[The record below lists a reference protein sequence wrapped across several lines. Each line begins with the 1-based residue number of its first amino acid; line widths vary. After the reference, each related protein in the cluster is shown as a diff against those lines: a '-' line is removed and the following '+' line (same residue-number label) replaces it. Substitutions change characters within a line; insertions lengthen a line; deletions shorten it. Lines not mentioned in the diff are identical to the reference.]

1 MIGSRLFQNRWWI
14 VVAAFL
20 GLTVSQGPIVAYSFS
35 VFLKPVSEDLGIS
48 RGTFSLAYNLDN
60 FMCAVFIPIFGFLV
74 DRYGIRRVLLPGI
87 ALFALA
93 TAGLSYVQSS
103 LAVLYGL
110 FALQGVL
117 SAANTPTAYAKAIS
131 AWFDRERGLAL
142 GIAVAGTGFGVFLT
156 PPAMTWLIDHY
167 GWRDAYIGLGVALL
181 VFAFVPVALLIHDPS
196 SSTFPGR
203 GKPADTAVGL
213 SMGEA
218 FKSAQFWTM
227 TVSFLLVIVAV
238 IGAISHM
245 IAMLTDRGIPRD
257 TATAALSAVGLAII
271 VSRTG
276 AGYLVDRI
284 FAPYVAVV
292 FFCCPI
298 AGIALLLSGA
308 SGAVPL
314 IGAVLCGFGVGAE
327 VDLMPFFIGRYCGL
341 RAFGAIYGLTFGIF
355 IAGVG
360 VGGWLMGLYF
370 DYHHTY
376 TGMLIGFAGALA
388 IACLLILCLGPYR
401 FPAAAAADVESP
413 APVTA

>member
-1 MIGSRLFQNRWWI
+1 MSGSSVFRNRWWI
-14 VVAAFL
+14 VFAAFL

-35 VFLKPVSEDLGIS
+35 VFLKPVTQDLGIS
-48 RGTFSLAYNLDN
+48 RGTFSFAYNLDN
-60 FMCAVFIPIFGFLV
+60 FMCAVSIPIFGLLI

-110 FALQGVL
+110 FALQGVF
-117 SAANTPTAYAKAIS
+117 SAANTPTAYAKAVS
-131 AWFDRERGLAL
+131 ARFDYDRGLAL

-156 PPAMTWLIDHY
+156 PPVMTWLIDHY
-167 GWRDAYIGLGVALL
+167 GWRDAYIGLGVTLL
-181 VFAFVPVALLIHDPS
+181 VFALVPVALLIHDRPPS
-196 SSTFPGR
+196 MFPER
-203 GKPADTAVGL
+203 EKPAGAAAGM

-218 FKSAQFWTM
+218 FVSAQFWTM
-227 TVSFLLVIVAV
+227 TVAFFLIIVAV
-238 IGAISHM
+238 IGTISHM

-257 TATAALSAVGLAII
+257 TATAALSAVGIAII

-284 FAPYVAVV
+284 FAPYVGVV

-308 SGAVPL
+308 SGVVPL
-314 IGAVLCGFGVGAE
+314 VGAVLCGFGVGAE

-341 RAFGAIYGLTFGIF
+341 RAFGAIYGLMFGIF
-355 IAGVG
+355 IAGAG
-360 VGGWLMGLYF
+360 MGGWLMGLYF
-370 DYHHTY
+370 DYYHSY
-376 TGMLIGFAGALA
+376 TGMLIGFIGALA
-388 IACLLILCLGPYR
+388 VACLLILRLGPYR
-401 FPAAAAADVESP
+401 FPATQTAAEESP
-413 APVTA
+413 AAATA